1 MPPKTLVFVR
11 DPKTLVDHRKLVN
24 DGSID
29 LTLKSNPTPLEEN
42 LVNNMTLQHDYD
54 KQFR

>member
-1 MPPKTLVFVR
+1 MPPKTLVFFR

-29 LTLKSNPTPLEEN
+29 LTLNSNPTPLGGEFS
-42 LVNNMTLQHDYD
+42 
-54 KQFR
+54 K